1 MTLNLHQLRAFK
13 TQLHASKS
21 MDSVVNTK
29 MSRLPAP
36 QHLTVGSIN
45 NAVNFQA
52 GNVTLPQTN
61 PRIKR
66 ADGGVVE
73 TRNTAF
79 RQQTRQQL
87 ILLFQPKMRDR
98 RRLSGVNQG
107 AEMLPQLI
115 KALHLGESKITL
127 RTQLRHQL
135 R

>member
-1 MTLNLHQLRAFK
+1 MALGLHQLRAFK

-45 NAVNFQA
+45 NAVNLQA
-52 GNVTLPQTN
+52 GNVTLPQAN
-61 PRIKR
+61 PGIKR

-87 ILLFQPKMRDR
+87 ILLF
-98 RRLSGVNQG
+98 
-107 AEMLPQLI
+107 
-115 KALHLGESKITL
+115 
-127 RTQLRHQL
+127 
-135 R
+135 

>member
-1 MTLNLHQLRAFK
+1 MSLGLHQLRTFK

-21 MDSVVNTK
+21 MDSVINTK

-52 GNVTLPQTN
+52 GNVALPQTN
-61 PRIKR
+61 PGIKR

-73 TRNTAF
+73 TRNTTF
-79 RQQTRQQL
+79 RKQTRQQL
-87 ILLFQPKMRDR
+87 ILLFQPKRRDR
-98 RRLSGVNQG
+98 RRLTGVNQG

-115 KALHLGESKITL
+115 KALHLRESKITL